1 MKRPFQRLPLLPALM
16 LLLLP
21 VVGAVG
27 VTGCGGGGEETTQ
40 QPSGAPEHG
49 GGGERPEAPA
59 DQNQGGGR
67 RGAKGHVT
75 LAGALTFDGDAAMGC
90 DVFSGKGLEVTLDQT
105 GTRAP
110 QVQMRIADYAGAGE
124 YPATIVIREHPESGP
139 VREWNGSGKVQIQS
153 RDLGRRKRTALS
165 GTFNGNY
172 QGEGGQG
179 TVSGNFRRCM
189 LKDLAP

>member
-1 MKRPFQRLPLLPALM
+1 MIRPQRFLHRFPWAFV
-16 LLLLP
+16 LLLLLFP
-21 VVGAVG
+21 LA
-27 VTGCGGGGEETTQ
+27 GCGGGPDEGSQAKQGGSGGEE
-40 QPSGAPEHG
+40 A
-49 GGGERPEAPA
+49 ERPEAPP

-67 RGAKGHVT
+67 RGAKGHVK

-90 DVFSGKGLEVTLDQT
+90 DVFSDKGLEVTLDQT

-110 QVQMRIADYAGAGE
+110 QVQVRIADYAGAGE
-124 YPATIVIREHPESGP
+124 YPATVVIREHPESGP
-139 VREWNGSGKVQIQS
+139 VREWNGSAKVQIQS
-153 RDLGRRKRTALS
+153 REVGRRKRTALS

-179 TVSGNFRRCM
+179 TVSGNFRRCV